1 MTMPVTAST
10 LSVTLQRSRDLA
22 RRAGLTGFWSWWG
35 RELWSWVPTPLQAA
49 LARRA
54 ARPVLAFDG
63 RVAALWQPAP
73 GGTLRMVES
82 ARIALDGDVLAV
94 SAEARAAMATLSRG
108 GVVRP
113 RVVVALPART
123 ALRKILTL
131 PDALEENLRE
141 ALAYDL
147 DRHTPFRASD
157 LYFDAVVAGR
167 NPLHRTI
174 QVELVA
180 ARRNVVDPLLAR
192 TEEFGAD
199 VASVTVDPP
208 ERAAWSKIDLLPDER
223 RASRHP
229 WLRWQV
235 LVPALLLVALAL
247 AALILPLWQKRG
259 EAIAIAGVA
268 EAARHRAEA
277 TDALRTELER
287 KVAEYNFPLTR
298 KYGYPGTVELV
309 NDVTRVLP
317 DDTWLTQ
324 FEYRTGRGK
333 DTTHTVALR
342 GESANAGRL
351 VALLQ
356 DSKLFTQAVPRS
368 PTTKIQP
375 GPGEIFDIGAQV
387 EPYAAPKPASIDLS
401 ALPPPPP
408 PTRPVAPRPT
418 PPAPAPATAP
428 ATTSAPAAVPAPGA
442 EAAVPAQP
450 PTSPSASQSPA
461 SAAPAA
467 AAAAQPAPV
476 TPAPATPTPVTP
488 APATPAATPGPS
500 GFGPFPSTAVSRPSA
515 PRRKP

>member
-35 RELWSWVPTPLQAA
+35 RELWSWVPMPLQAA

-298 KYGYPGTVELV
+298 KYGYPAAVELV

-408 PTRPVAPRPT
+408 SPRPVAPRPT

-467 AAAAQPAPV
+467 AATAQ
-476 TPAPATPTPVTP
+476 P
-488 APATPAATPGPS
+488 APATPAAAPAATPAPS